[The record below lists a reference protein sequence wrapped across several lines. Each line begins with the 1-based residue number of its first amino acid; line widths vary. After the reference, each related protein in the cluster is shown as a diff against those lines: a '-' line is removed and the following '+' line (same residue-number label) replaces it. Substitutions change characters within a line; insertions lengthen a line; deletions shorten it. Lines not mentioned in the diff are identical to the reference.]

1 MNEKK
6 LLIVSIIIFIIVA
19 VMALGII
26 LSKGTIFG
34 MRLVSLTS
42 VDAENVAKV
51 ELKMMLRKRKGLY
64 YR

>member
-6 LLIVSIIIFIIVA
+6 LLIASIIIFVLVA

-34 MRLVSLTS
+34 MRLVSLTN
-42 VDAENVAKV
+42 AEAEKASKV
-51 ELKMMLRKRKGLY
+51 ELEMSFAKEFI
-64 YR
+64 